1 MHNTNVTPLGTPPGM
16 HISPATAQDIPA
28 LSALLSELFAQ
39 EAEFTPDAEAQA
51 RGLARIIE
59 SPATGVVLVARSGGE
74 IVGMVN
80 LLFTVST
87 ALGARVALLEDMVV
101 ASRHRGAGA
110 GSELLAQA
118 ISVARAQG
126 CKRITLLT
134 DQSNAS
140 AQRFYARQG
149 FVPSGMLPMRLS
161 LTAERSGTPGS
172 TGVPSPSTASG

>member
-1 MHNTNVTPLGTPPGM
+1 MANVKHLGARPSM
-16 HISPATAQDIPA
+16 HISPATPQDIPA

-39 EAEFTPDAEAQA
+39 EAEFTPDPEAQA
-51 RGLARIIE
+51 RGLARIMA

-74 IVGMVN
+74 VVGMVS

-101 ASRHRGAGA
+101 SPAHRSAGA

-118 ISVARAQG
+118 ISVARAEG

-134 DQSNAS
+134 DQSNEP
-140 AQRFYARQG
+140 AQRFYAKQG

-161 LTAERSGTPGS
+161 LTTEGSGTPDS
-172 TGVPSPSTASG
+172 TGVPSPSRASD